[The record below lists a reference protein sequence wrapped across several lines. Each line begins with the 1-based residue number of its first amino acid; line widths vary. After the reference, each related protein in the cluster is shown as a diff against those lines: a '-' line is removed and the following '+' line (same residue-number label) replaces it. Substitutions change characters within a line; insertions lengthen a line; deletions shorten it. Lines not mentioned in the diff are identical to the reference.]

1 MWKRPHNKYGNKVLN
16 VDGQKYDSKKE
27 YYYWLF
33 LQDRQKKG
41 EITNLRRQ
49 VAFEIIPEVT
59 EEYVKHFVRK
69 PDEVRTKV
77 VQPAVH
83 YMADFV
89 YTDTKTGQ
97 EEVVDVKSEATRKDK
112 VYILKKKMMRA
123 FKHIVIVEV

>member
-1 MWKRPHNKYGNKVLN
+1 MWKRPNNKYGNKVLN

>member
-1 MWKRPHNKYGNKVLN
+1 MRPKYGNKVLN

-97 EEVVDVKSEATRKDK
+97 EEVVDVKSEATRKNN

>member
-1 MWKRPHNKYGNKVLN
+1 MRMRPKYGNKVLN

-97 EEVVDVKSEATRKDK
+97 EEVVDVKSEATRKNN

>member
-1 MWKRPHNKYGNKVLN
+1 MRPNNKYGNKVLN